1 MTSAK
6 FVKKIF
12 LIVFTTSLI
21 FFTGYYFG
29 KFGLVDPRFVRFN
42 FSNELKNKTAIGSPD
57 FGLFWNVWDMVGKN
71 YFDSTKL
78 NTSEMIYGAIKGM
91 VAAIGDPYT
100 VFLTPSENKT
110 VEDDLNGSFE
120 GVGIQIGFKKKDLTV
135 ISPLPNS
142 PAKAA
147 GVLAGDIILA
157 IKDEKKGVNQSTYGM
172 SIDEAVALIK
182 GPKGTEVTLLIARDG
197 EDKARSII
205 IKRAKIEVASVEL
218 EMTDNGSIAHL
229 KLLKF
234 SSDTQAEWD
243 KAVTAIAKNP
253 TDKIILDLRGNPG
266 GYMQG
271 AVDLAGDFLPDGTL
285 VVVEDSKAYGRT
297 EYKTKGLPQLAKYQ
311 TVILV
316 DGGSAS
322 ASEILAAALR
332 EQAKIKIVGEKSFG
346 KGTIQEPKNL
356 SQNSGIHITIGR
368 WLTPDGNWLNEKGLE
383 PDVVVADNPETP
395 EDEQLEKALEIV
407 NNL

>member
-1 MTSAK
+1 MSAK
-6 FVKKIF
+6 LVKRVF
-12 LIVFTTSLI
+12 LLVVSTLLI
-21 FFTGYYFG
+21 FSAGFYLG
-29 KFGLVDPRFVRFN
+29 KFGMRDPRFVRFD
-42 FSNELKNKTAIGSPD
+42 FSEAVKNKTATNSPD

-71 YFDSTKL
+71 YFDGSKL

-91 VAAIGDPYT
+91 VASIGDPYT
-100 VFLTPSENKT
+100 VFLTPAENKT

-157 IKDEKKGVNQSTYGM
+157 IKDEKKGVNESTFGM

-182 GPKGTEVTLLIARDG
+182 GPKGTEVTLLIAREG
-197 EDKARSII
+197 EDKARTIT

-218 EMTDNGSIAHL
+218 EYTDQVAHL
-229 KLLKF
+229 KLMKF

-243 KAVTAIAKNP
+243 KAVAFLMK
-253 TDKIILDLRGNPG
+253 DKTNRLILDLRGNPG

-271 AVDLAGDFLPDGTL
+271 AVDLASDFLPDNTL
-285 VVVEDSKAYGRT
+285 VVIEDSKVYGRT
-297 EYKTKGLPQLAKYQ
+297 EYKTKGLPQLAKYK
-311 TVILV
+311 TVILL

-332 EQAKIKIVGEKSFG
+332 EQAEIKIVGEKSFG

-356 SQNSGIHITIGR
+356 SEKSGIHITIGK
-368 WLTPDGNWLNEKGLE
+368 WLTPNGKWLNEIGLE
-383 PDVVVADNPETP
+383 PDVMVADDPETTK
-395 EDEQLEKALEIV
+395 DEQLEKALEIV
-407 NNL
+407 NNLQ